1 MPDQKQAFAAGSEKP
16 MPANMALQHKTAA
29 LALLFAVA
37 AVAAA
42 CAGQEQG
49 RVTPTPAATP
59 VPTPAPTLALTQTT
73 SPTEIPPA
81 VQEYW
86 SEVEQLIGR
95 LVPEASSFT
104 FRVSQLSRAEGPMVE
119 IVLLAT
125 FPDGSQAR
133 LHIVRDPNSAAAPF
147 STLQGFDVYKAKDTL
162 WAKLDEGPPPLWAG
176 TATNEGLGSYLNFYV
191 SGEPALTNEHF
202 WNAFSYAEQRIAQAL
217 GADVSYLWIS
227 FDDQWNP
234 QGQQAGG
241 FRVQAGSQER
251 TVYVGV
257 LFSEGNPGLDFTNLA
272 TTLGQDFRQHFA
284 VPDVPL
290 EETEV
295 RQWGYPN
302 HVWYAQWEAGQ

>member
-1 MPDQKQAFAAGSEKP
+1 
-16 MPANMALQHKTAA
+16 MPANIALQHKTAA

-59 VPTPAPTLALTQTT
+59 APTPAPTLALTQTT

-95 LVPEASSFT
+95 LVPEASSFS

-125 FPDGSQAR
+125 FPDGSQPR

-257 LFSEGNPGLDFTNLA
+257 LFSEGDPDLDFVNLA

-290 EETEV
+290 EEAEV

-302 HVWYAQWEAGQ
+302 HVWYAQWEAAQ

>member
-1 MPDQKQAFAAGSEKP
+1 
-16 MPANMALQHKTAA
+16 MPANIALQHKTAA

-37 AVAAA
+37 AVATA

-59 VPTPAPTLALTQTT
+59 APTPAPTLALTQTT

-95 LVPEASSFT
+95 LVPEASSFS

-125 FPDGSQAR
+125 FPDGSQPR

-257 LFSEGNPGLDFTNLA
+257 LFSEGDPDLDFVNLA

-290 EETEV
+290 EEAEV

-302 HVWYAQWEAGQ
+302 HVWYAQWEAAQ

>member
-1 MPDQKQAFAAGSEKP
+1 MGLLDVLPVR
-16 MPANMALQHKTAA
+16 ALLLAA
-29 LALLFAVA
+29 LLLLAL
-37 AVAAA
+37 AAA

-104 FRVSQLSRAEGPMVE
+104 FRLSQLSRAEGPMVE
-119 IVLLAT
+119 VVLLAT
-125 FPDGSQAR
+125 FADGSQPR
-133 LHIVRDPNSAAAPF
+133 LHIVRDPNPTAAPF
-147 STLQGFDVYKAKDTL
+147 STLQGFEVYKAEDTL
-162 WAKLDEGPPPLWAG
+162 WAKLDEGEPPLWAG
-176 TATNEGLGSYLNFYV
+176 TATNEGLGSYLDFYV

-202 WNAFSYAEQRIAQAL
+202 WNAFSYAEQRVAQAL
-217 GADVSYLWIS
+217 GADVSYLWIT

-234 QGQQAGG
+234 QGHQAGG

-257 LFSEGNPGLDFTNLA
+257 LFSEGDPQLDFANLA
-272 TTLGQDFRQHFA
+272 TTLGQDFGQRFA

-295 RQWGYPN
+295 QQWGYPN
-302 HVWYAQWEAGQ
+302 HIWYAQWEAGQ